1 MGKNNRIDRA
11 HKKRKKSKN
20 EKSKNEKSKRKRLAE
35 KKLALKRKGQNE
47 GPVLT
52 MLPNYFDGIS
62 DDERA
67 KVADEIGKHSEET
80 FKKTLKKLTTL
91 LSKHDPMGILA
102 NLSTYGLTTGVS
114 DKKVGGS
121 SSPDRLTQA
130 HVEICQALI
139 LQTPDKDQSWKI
151 IEPEI
156 IQEIWELLLQLLTSF
171 HLQRISSD
179 RLEMDEEELA
189 ILKLQEKIRGNTE
202 SVRNWGYFQQV
213 IEISKELYETFDP
226 KMKSHF
232 GFSATEV
239 IDVFENMVSSTER
252 KHTERMRRFRKLFSI
267 KSKKKLI
274 HTYFEMADLPIS
286 ESEKFLSHI
295 NKKSYSRESL
305 KASLICHDDLS
316 LYENYIFDPNSIA
329 NELDIN
335 KNTIRLIFTQFSLS
349 PGELSDHNTE
359 FLFLNNPVWHKP
371 LIQIEDDTFFCPI
384 PQLFFSFIFESVDS
398 LIEIIDKKSLHDRRS
413 LYLET
418 KIEEIVKRR
427 FPKSNTLKN
436 IKWHLNDTVYETDII
451 THIDSHAIIIEA
463 KSGKISDTALRG
475 APKRIKR
482 HIEEYFIAP
491 NEQSKRLKE
500 KIESLISD
508 QTKDDELR
516 TILPIEENGISK
528 ILRLSV
534 TLDNFAAIQ
543 SNLNSL
549 DKTGWFPSDF
559 EPCPTMTVSDLEVLF
574 DIIEHP
580 VQIIHYLQRRTS
592 IEKSVDY
599 SGDEIDLLGLYIST
613 LFHPIYFK
621 TKIGKMIITAMS
633 SPIDDY
639 YTLKENR
646 MSPSKPVPPMT
657 ESFKNILTQLEERQP
672 YQWTEL
678 GAILCRFASKEQ
690 KDLFRK
696 VNLLAKSV
704 NKNWKKPN
712 HKNMIILT
720 PDERSEYAL
729 CYVLCKSQNYSKRHE
744 FINSGIEK
752 AFSPKHVEQV
762 LVICKNIDDEMPYH
776 FIGLYCPKEK

>member
-1 MGKNNRIDRA
+1 MGKNNRINRA
-11 HKKRKKSKN
+11 HKKRKKAK
-20 EKSKNEKSKRKRLAE
+20 KAKIKRRRLAE
-35 KKLALKRKGQNE
+35 KKMTLKRKGKNE

-52 MLPNYFDGIS
+52 MMPNYFEGIS
-62 DDERA
+62 DEERA

-80 FKKTLKKLTTL
+80 FKKTLRKLTSL
-91 LSKHDPMGILA
+91 LSNHDPIGILA

-114 DKKVGGS
+114 DQKVGDT

-139 LQTPDKDQSWKI
+139 LQTPEKDQSWKI

-171 HLQRISSD
+171 HLQRISSN

-189 ILKLQEKIRGNTE
+189 ILRLQEKIRGNTE

-213 IEISKELYETFDP
+213 VQISKELYETFDP

-232 GFSATEV
+232 GFSITEL
-239 IDVFENMVSSTER
+239 IEVFENMVSRTEQ
-252 KHTERMRRFRKLFSI
+252 KHTERMMRFRKLFSI
-267 KSKKKLI
+267 KNRKKLVQ
-274 HTYFEMADLPIS
+274 TYFEMADLPKS
-286 ESEKFLSHI
+286 ETENFLLHL
-295 NKKSYSRESL
+295 NKKSYSQESL

-316 LYENYIFDPNSIA
+316 LYENFIFNPNIIA
-329 NELDIN
+329 NELNIN
-335 KNTIRLIFTQFSLS
+335 EKTIQLIFKQFSLS

-371 LIQIEDDTFFCPI
+371 LIQIEEDTFFCPI

-398 LIEIIDKKSLHDRRS
+398 LIETMDKKSLHNRRS
-413 LYLET
+413 LYLES
-418 KIEEIVKRR
+418 KIEQIVKRR
-427 FPKSNTLKN
+427 FPEANTLKS
-436 IKWHLNDTVYETDII
+436 IKWKLDDRVYETDLV
-451 THIDSHAIIIEA
+451 THIDSYAIIIEA

-491 NEQSKRLKE
+491 NEQSKRFKGQ
-500 KIESLISD
+500 IEALIND
-508 QTKDDELR
+508 QTKYDELR
-516 TILPIEENGISK
+516 TILPLGENGIRK
-528 ILRLSV
+528 VLRLSI
-534 TLDNFAAIQ
+534 TLENFAAIQ

-549 DKTGWFPSDF
+549 KKTGWFPTEF

-599 SGDEIDLLGLYIST
+599 SGDEIDLIGLYIST
-613 LFHPIYFK
+613 LFHPLYFK
-621 TKIGKMIITAMS
+621 TKMGKMVITAMS

-639 YTLKENR
+639 YTLKEKCINPLK
-646 MSPSKPVPPMT
+646 PSPPMT
-657 ESFKNILTQLEERQP
+657 ESFKNILLQLEERKP
-672 YQWTEL
+672 YQWAEL
-678 GAILCRFASKEQ
+678 GSILCRFGSQDQ

-696 VNLLAKSV
+696 VKFLTKSV

-712 HKNMIILT
+712 HKNMMILT
-720 PDERSEYAL
+720 PDESSEYAL
-729 CYVLCKSQNYSKRHE
+729 CYVLCKNQNYSKRKD
-744 FINSGIEK
+744 FIDSGIEK
-752 AFSPKHVEQV
+752 AISPKHVKQV
-762 LVICKNIDDEMPYH
+762 LIIGKNIDDEMPYN
-776 FIGLYCPKEK
+776 FIGLYRPE